1 MRGEPWLL
9 SFEEGPLP
17 VMTWHI
23 LLGTHTPL
31 LFPSMFLFSCLI
43 ELLPYGGRIVYDVS
57 EILLWKSKEPQENKK
72 NFYVLTPEREK
83 ENVWGKAAY
92 AVKGKKELSKLCK
105 EYERNPK
112 AKCALH
118 LPAFIEFSSARP
130 QGTRLCWLAK
140 KNVIKA
146 QPELGQVS
154 NHSLI
159 TLPPSLPLPASN

>member
-1 MRGEPWLL
+1 MGAELFTMWLRYYYERAKN
-9 SFEEGPLP
+9 SKKTERTFMYLP
-17 VMTWHI
+17 
-23 LLGTHTPL
+23 
-31 LFPSMFLFSCLI
+31 
-43 ELLPYGGRIVYDVS
+43 
-57 EILLWKSKEPQENKK
+57 Q
-72 NFYVLTPEREK
+72 REK
-83 ENVWGKAAY
+83 ENVWGNEY

-112 AKCALH
+112 AKCVLH

-154 NHSLI
+154 SHSLHH
-159 TLPPSLPLPASN
+159 TASLASSPRL